1 MPVTS
6 VEKDLDALTMTIV
19 ADFPVPVRRLWDA
32 YADPRQIE
40 RFWGP
45 PEFPATF
52 FRHDMSIGGRSQ
64 FAMTGP
70 DGSSHG
76 GFWEFLAVDEGRS
89 FEVRDGFAGP
99 DGEPAAD
106 MPTMRMV
113 FSFSETEDGS
123 RLTTTT
129 CFGSADELEQLISMG
144 MEEGT
149 RAAMTQIDAVVADLA
164 SFAAGRGT
172 EVQLLGEDRARI
184 SRVIRGSIDEVWRA
198 HHDPDLLRRWQLGP
212 DGWTMPVCEVAEAVG
227 DSYRYEWEKEDGTE
241 RFGFAGSV
249 LEIDAPRR
257 EVATE
262 AMIGAEGSSVRNEMT
277 LTPVDGGTLLALV
290 VTYPDA
296 DTREAILATG
306 MADGIEQ
313 SYARLEG
320 VLG

>member
-52 FRHDMSIGGRSQ
+52 FRHDMSVGGRSQ

-113 FSFSETEDGS
+113 FSFSETDDGS

-129 CFGSADELEQLISMG
+129 WFGSADELEQLISMG

-184 SRVIRGSIDEVWRA
+184 SRVIRGSVDEVWRA

-227 DSYRYEWEKEDGTE
+227 DSYRYEWEKEAGTE
-241 RFGFAGSV
+241 RFGFTGSV

-306 MADGIEQ
+306 MADGMEQ